1 MWRGFLDAQ
10 NDKTGTMCSKI
21 EEPVTLT
28 FVPPDSDPEQ
38 GNNENTLTTGV
49 YKNKTTEF
57 GKSTPLLETAT
68 MTSVP
73 PGLGGDGQSTTE
85 LDCQTVKS
93 NDCCGCNTRLPSLG
107 ASKGCTRFGFDF
119 PRIAAA
125 WNWNQIYHC

>member
-1 MWRGFLDAQ
+1 MFK
-10 NDKTGTMCSKI
+10 N

-85 LDCQTVKS
+85 LDCQAPTTTVVPNRHLRDNELIKF
-93 NDCCGCNTRLPSLG
+93 DPNTR
-107 ASKGCTRFGFDF
+107 TMV
-119 PRIAAA
+119 
-125 WNWNQIYHC
+125 